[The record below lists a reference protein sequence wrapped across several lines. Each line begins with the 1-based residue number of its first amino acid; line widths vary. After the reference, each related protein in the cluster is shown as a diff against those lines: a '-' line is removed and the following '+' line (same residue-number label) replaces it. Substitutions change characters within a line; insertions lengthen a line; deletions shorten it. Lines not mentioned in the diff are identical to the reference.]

1 MVRSWRGAVVA
12 AAVLSLVAGA
22 GGWAVAQRR
31 PERAERVLEALLV
44 WRLVDELELTDEQI
58 CKVFP
63 PLRALKHAR
72 LAFAYRRAALDR
84 ELRALLAERPPDRE
98 RVEAKLR
105 ELRAAQQE
113 FRQVRAEALERIRS
127 ALTPDQ
133 RVRFALIQHAFERET
148 LSLLGDVER
157 FVQERPYGPG
167 GR

>member
-1 MVRSWRGAVVA
+1 MAV
-12 AAVLSLVAGA
+12 AVLGLVAGVA
-22 GGWAVAQRR
+22 GWAVAQRR

-44 WRLVDELELTDEQI
+44 WRLVDELELTDDQI

-72 LAFAYRRAALDR
+72 LAFAYRRAALDQ
-84 ELRALLAERPPDRE
+84 ELRVLLAERPPDRE

-113 FRQVRAEALERIRS
+113 FRQLRAEALDRIRS
-127 ALTPDQ
+127 ALTPGQ
-133 RVRFALIQHAFERET
+133 RARFALIQHTFERET

-157 FVQERPYGPG
+157 FVRERSHGPG